1 MYYDE
6 LFEKALSQ
14 AKEDNFTELKVEVN
28 ELKRNFENFLNRFFN
43 STTHNAEHNYNVPAM

>member
-6 LFEKALSQ
+6 LFEKALLQ
-14 AKEDNFTELKVEVN
+14 AKEENFVELRAEVN
-28 ELKRNFENFLNRFFN
+28 TLKRNFESFLNKFFS